1 MSEEKEKG
9 KDSILN
15 FKTFQVIIGII
26 IASGSFYFTV
36 IKYMQSQPN
45 IGVHVNSFDIEFR
58 GETDVSMLN
67 YRLDDIEDRYI
78 DITDFWVID
87 MIEFF
92 DSSNVD
98 LSLSTINNRIS
109 ETVTYYKQLL
119 PTIESDLVFEDDY
132 AYMRTDDM
140 VEIYL
145 EDALEYYFDDLPKS
159 SKDKISY
166 LYEEADTLTQ
176 ADIDFIKDLTRDL
189 LAREINGLITDLIS
203 VQNDMGMLIDPEDSF
218 VILNISFE
226 NRSNN
231 QNVIHPNTY
240 LFISN
245 EFSDDIEASS
255 LYTIRLNLKR
265 NINIERYTISNHT
278 ITSESI
284 SKTIGDFEANKEV
297 NEGPMG
303 EPERIMVSA
312 FDQDEV
318 KNDRQRFYKFFNLI
332 SQTANDTLETN
343 FMFGVRDIH
352 SKYWW
357 SSGIVNELGKAQND
371 QKFFQEAVDYTKGF
385 FGIVF

>member
-145 EDALEYYFDDLPKS
+145 EDALEYYFDELPNS

-278 ITSESI
+278 LTSESI

>member
-9 KDSILN
+9 KDSFLN

-36 IKYMQSQPN
+36 IKYIQSQPN

-58 GETDVSMLN
+58 GKTDVTLLN
-67 YRLDDIEDRYI
+67 YRLDDIENRYI
-78 DITDFWVID
+78 DITDFWIID
-87 MIEFF
+87 MMEFF

-98 LSLSTINNRIS
+98 ISLSTINNRIS

-119 PTIESDLVFEDDY
+119 PTIESDLVFENDF

-145 EDALEYYFDDLPKS
+145 DEALEFYFDDLATE
-159 SKDKISY
+159 SKEKITY
-166 LYEEADTLTQ
+166 LIEEADTLTP
-176 ADIDFIKDLTRDL
+176 DDVDFVKDLTRDL
-189 LAREINGLITDLIS
+189 LEREISGLISELIS
-203 VQNDMGMLIDPEDSF
+203 VQNDMGKLIDPEDSF

-226 NRSNN
+226 NRSSN
-231 QNVIHPNTY
+231 QNVIHPDAY

-265 NINIERYTISNHT
+265 NVNIERYTISNHT

-284 SKTIGDFEANKEV
+284 SKTIGDFEANKEI
-297 NEGPMG
+297 NEGPTG
-303 EPERIMVSA
+303 EPESIMVST
-312 FDQDEV
+312 FNPDEV
-318 KNDRQRFYKFFNLI
+318 RNDRQRFYKFFSLI
-332 SQTANDTLETN
+332 SQSANDTLETN
-343 FMFGVRDIH
+343 FMFGIRDIH

-357 SSGIVNELGKAQND
+357 GSGIVNELGEAQND
-371 QKFFQEAVDYTKGF
+371 QKFYQEALDYTKGL
-385 FGIVF
+385 FGIMF